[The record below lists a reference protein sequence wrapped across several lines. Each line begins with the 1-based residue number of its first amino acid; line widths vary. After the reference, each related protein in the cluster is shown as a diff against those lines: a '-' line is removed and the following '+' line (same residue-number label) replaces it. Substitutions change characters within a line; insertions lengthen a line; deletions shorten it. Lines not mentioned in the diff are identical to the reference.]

1 MLRRVRELTGW
12 VQTSGA
18 ATRCLGRPAAIAAVM
33 LACAAPLPAHSQK
46 AFSSSPS
53 SRSSPKQKKSSPFA
67 SLEADYIRTFLNR
80 FPVVATYLGAAGLD
94 PGYAALDGKLRDYSP
109 AALLAERG
117 EWLGFEA
124 RLAKIDDRKLSES
137 ERIDA
142 AVLKSQLAFLVRN
155 LDRRIHERA
164 LDVFLEEPLRGIEW
178 TLQGMDPGAG
188 GGRGTKAEWEAIGT
202 RATAA
207 PAYLKTAL
215 GNVRRGASGD
225 AIPDRRLIT
234 ASVEAAETTAVYFE
248 KTLPELAKRVGTALD
263 DAGRASLLSAS
274 ADAAAAFRDFRKG
287 LLDLFFRPDGK
298 ALKPVYDRDRYAL
311 GEAEY
316 AWALKNNLHVSAT
329 PRELHGRGK
338 VSVASTLVEMT
349 ALARR
354 IAFAR
359 GWSDDAL
366 PSVFSRLS
374 DAIPK
379 TDDEMLASYQGACRR
394 LVEYGR
400 KTGMFDLPA
409 DYRLDVVFTPPPLR
423 DSVDAAY
430 YPAPQ
435 FKKGG
440 VGQFYVTPTGNDP
453 AALREHARAAV
464 ASLAAHEG
472 FPGHDWYY
480 QFARAHSASIPVIR
494 WLLPG
499 GVEDSASMW
508 EDSMSSEG
516 WALYCEQLVGEP
528 RAGFPEGFYTPEER
542 LFQLQNQLLR
552 DARVVVDTGLHCGF
566 MSFEDAV
573 TYLARNV
580 AFVLGP
586 VSTDPKINPSAA
598 ERAAVEA
605 MRKETFRY
613 SKWPTQAI
621 TYDLGKAEILALR
634 KECRK
639 IEGFSF
645 SEKRFHEDFLS
656 EGQIPPGLFR
666 ERLLAKARARVDSHV
681 PPGAESLGISR

>member
-1 MLRRVRELTGW
+1 M
-12 VQTSGA
+12 
-18 ATRCLGRPAAIAAVM
+18 P
-33 LACAAPLPAHSQK
+33 
-46 AFSSSPS
+46 
-53 SRSSPKQKKSSPFA
+53 PFA
-67 SLEADYIRTFLNR
+67 ALEADYVRAFLNR

-94 PGYAALDGKLRDYSP
+94 PAYAALDGKLRDYSP
-109 AALLAERG
+109 AALLAERD
-117 EWLGFEA
+117 EWRGFEA
-124 RLAKIDDRKLSES
+124 RLARIDAKKLSE
-137 ERIDA
+137 EDRIDA
-142 AVLKSQLAFLVRN
+142 AVLRAQLAFLVHN
-155 LDRRIHERA
+155 LERRLHEKA

-178 TLQGMDPGAG
+178 TLQGMEPGAG
-188 GGRGTKAEWEAIGT
+188 GARGTKAEWEAIAA
-202 RATAA
+202 RAAA
-207 PAYLKTAL
+207 VPAYLKTAL
-215 GNVRRGASGD
+215 GNVRRGAAGD

-234 ASVEAAETTAVYFE
+234 VSIEAAESTAVYFE
-248 KTLPELAKRVGTALD
+248 KTLPGRTKEAGASLD
-263 DAGRASLLSAS
+263 DAGRASFLAATS
-274 ADAAAAFRDFRKG
+274 AAASAFRDFRKG
-287 LLDLFFRPDGK
+287 LVELYEQPDGK
-298 ALKPVYDRDRYAL
+298 TLKPEFDRDRYAA
-311 GEAEY
+311 GETEY
-316 AWALKNNLHVSAT
+316 AWALKNNLGISAT
-329 PRELHGRGK
+329 PRELHARGK
-338 VSVASTLVEMT
+338 ASVAATLATMT
-349 ALARR
+349 VLARG
-354 IAFAR
+354 IAAAH
-359 GWSDDAL
+359 GWSDASL
-366 PSVFSRLS
+366 PAVAARLW
-374 DAIPK
+374 DEIPK
-379 TDDEMLASYQGACRR
+379 TDDEMLASYRDACRR
-394 LVEYGR
+394 LVAYGR
-400 KTGMFDLPA
+400 QTGMFDLPA
-409 DYRLDVVFTPPPLR
+409 DYRLDVVFTPLPLR

-453 AALREHARAAV
+453 AALREHARAAI

-480 QFARAHSASIPVIR
+480 QFARQRSASIPVIR

-528 RAGFPEGFYTPEER
+528 REGHPDGFYTPEER

-566 MSFEDAV
+566 MTFDEAV

-586 VSTDPKINPSAA
+586 VSTDPKVNPSAA

-605 MRKETFRY
+605 MRKEAFRY

-621 TYDLGKAEILALR
+621 TYDLGKAAILALR
-634 KECRK
+634 DDCRR
-639 IEGFSF
+639 IEGASF

-666 ERLLAKARARVDSHV
+666 DRLLAKARARAAPADV
-681 PPGAESLGISR
+681 PGAATLGIK